1 MKKEIL
7 KQRKSIL
14 IMCPEVPHVLFH
26 IILVISIYHGMS
38 FKEARLC
45 FCHKEAQNLSG
56 FSQQRFIYCI
66 YTTHLSTMGWLRL
79 CSEPS
84 LPNLRA
90 QDDSMCML
98 SNFSHVWLFATLWTV
113 ARQAP
118 LSVEFSRQEY
128 WSGFPCPPP
137 GDLPDPGI
145 ELASLMS
152 LALAGRFFI
161 TSTTWETPKD
171 DRAATT

>member
-1 MKKEIL
+1 MVEWWSLFSYLLSSILGCLRASLKKKKKELPWAHDSSERKKEIL

-66 YTTHLSTMGWLRL
+66 YTTHVSTMGCLRF

-98 SNFSHVWLFATLWTV
+98 SNFSHV
-113 ARQAP
+113 
-118 LSVEFSRQEY
+118 
-128 WSGFPCPPP
+128 
-137 GDLPDPGI
+137 
-145 ELASLMS
+145 
-152 LALAGRFFI
+152 
-161 TSTTWETPKD
+161 
-171 DRAATT
+171 

>member
-1 MKKEIL
+1 ML
-7 KQRKSIL
+7 LSQRSSKSQW
-14 IMCPEVPHVLFH
+14 FFTTK
-26 IILVISIYHGMS
+26 IIYS
-38 FKEARLC
+38 
-45 FCHKEAQNLSG
+45 
-56 FSQQRFIYCI
+56 I
-66 YTTHLSTMGWLRL
+66 YTTHLSTVGWLRL

-128 WSGFPCPPP
+128 WSWFPCPPP
-137 GDLPDPGI
+137 RDLPDPGI

-152 LALAGRFFI
+152 LALQAGSLLLAPPGKPLRMTEQPLLR
-161 TSTTWETPKD
+161 TSPFAIVEGENVEKHSIC
-171 DRAATT
+171 